1 MCLTATEQC
10 DWPEN
15 SLCQFD
21 PDAVKAKVL
30 TEKNYLYLTFDDGPN
45 EGTDFVIDAL
55 ADYDVRATFFI
66 NRWGDFENI
75 IKISIS
81 YKLYLSQKGVRLRGW
96 VLGYYWI

>member
-1 MCLTATEQC
+1 MDRPFTHRHPDFKKKTSRKNQNNNLILIINLCLTATEQC

-66 NRWGDFENI
+66 NR
-75 IKISIS
+75 
-81 YKLYLSQKGVRLRGW
+81 
-96 VLGYYWI
+96 